1 MNLIVHI
8 LSIFVWYYW
17 LIISAYIFTVS
28 FIASFLLFHF
38 AYSFSNFLGWGMC
51 NFFFSFL
58 INISFYLVSLVWGSG
73 FSCVHNFSHFIY
85 DVIFIL
91 VSFLIQEF
99 LKRHIF
105 FTKFQVEEFFFLNFC
120 QKCIALFHVNH
131 KFGADL
137 LPFIGFIENFPH
149 GMIYFHI

>member
-1 MNLIVHI
+1 M
-8 LSIFVWYYW
+8 
-17 LIISAYIFTVS
+17 
-28 FIASFLLFHF
+28 
-38 AYSFSNFLGWGMC
+38 
-51 NFFFSFL
+51 
-58 INISFYLVSLVWGSG
+58 
-73 FSCVHNFSHFIY
+73 HNFSHFIY

-99 LKRHIF
+99 LKRNFF

-149 GMIYFHI
+149 GRYILIFRNYLNGVDNHTRQISSLLSILFICIYLLI